1 MIWQYILFSAGVLFV
16 LIVVVTH
23 VKLVPQGSVG
33 VIERLGRFVR
43 IHKPG
48 LAILMPFITS
58 LKLISVKEQ
67 VDEYKPQS
75 VITSDNVTVQID
87 AVLYF
92 QIVQP
97 EKSLYEVE
105 EFYSAL
111 EILTMTSLRD
121 IIGEMTLDECL
132 TSRDRIN
139 TRLRTIL
146 DDATEKW
153 GIKVNRVEIKTIQPP
168 EDIRLAMEKQMRAER
183 DKRASILEAE
193 GARQSAILRAEG
205 EKQARILDAEGQRES
220 AKLIAEGQAKAY
232 LSTFA
237 ALKEA
242 GIDDKAIAVRYLEAL
257 ERVSTGNCTTLILPN
272 EASQV
277 LGAFASIAK
286 TMGTTGSDG
295 TKSA

>member
-1 MIWQYILFSAGVLFV
+1 MIWQYILFSVGVLFV

-23 VKLVPQGSVG
+23 VKIVPQGSVG
-33 VIERLGRFVR
+33 VIERLGRFVKV
-43 IHKPG
+43 HKPG
-48 LAILMPFITS
+48 LAVLVPFITN
-58 LKLISVKEQ
+58 LKLVSAKEQ

-75 VITSDNVTVQID
+75 VITGDNVTALID

-139 TRLRTIL
+139 TRLRSIL

-183 DKRASILEAE
+183 DKRASILDAE
-193 GARQSAILRAEG
+193 GARQSSILRAEG
-205 EKQARILDAEGQRES
+205 DKQARILDAEGQRES

-232 LSTFA
+232 TSTFA

-242 GIDDKAIAVRYLEAL
+242 GIDDKVIAVRYLEAL
-257 ERVSTGNCTTLILPN
+257 EKVSQGNCTTLILPN

-286 TMGTTGSDG
+286 TMGKNG
-295 TKSA
+295 